1 MTASTSTGSH
11 CPTIRVQNT
20 LEREKQQS
28 NEDGK
33 KEENR
38 KAEGGEEN
46 VKGEGRKEQ
55 KRKEKEKIH
64 LLIPRGKIQVLQQQE
79 DRNKY

>member
-1 MTASTSTGSH
+1 MTASTSTGLH

-20 LEREKQQS
+20 SEREKQQS

-55 KRKEKEKIH
+55 KRKRKDTFIDPQRKNSGVAAA
-64 LLIPRGKIQVLQQQE
+64 RGQK
-79 DRNKY
+79 